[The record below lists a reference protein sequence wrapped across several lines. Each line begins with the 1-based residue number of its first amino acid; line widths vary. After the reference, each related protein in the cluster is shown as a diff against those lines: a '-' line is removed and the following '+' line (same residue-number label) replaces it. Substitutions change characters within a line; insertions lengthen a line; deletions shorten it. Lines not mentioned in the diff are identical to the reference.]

1 MITVTPQLK
10 AHFGGDYLTLATLWS
25 VARVDGT
32 MFYFTDHDQDIIYQG
47 AAYLAAS
54 GYVPSAVQ
62 TSAGL
67 QVDNLEVT
75 SVLDSAF
82 ITDADLVAG
91 LWDYAEVVIMV
102 VNWADLTMADMVIRR
117 GRMGEVS
124 AGKMSF
130 VAELRGM
137 AQNLQQEIGRLIM
150 PTCNADLGDS
160 RCQVVL
166 SGFTSTGTL
175 TAVTDGAHFTDSGL
189 AGATGLFN
197 YGKLTWT
204 AGLNDGLSMEV
215 KTFTTGGAIVLQQ
228 PMPYAVAVGD
238 TFSISQGCDKSTG
251 AGGCTKFSNIINF
264 QGYPHLPG
272 TDRMV
277 SGT

>member
-10 AHFGGDYLTLATLWS
+10 AHFGGNYLTLATLW
-25 VARVDGT
+25 RVTRTDGT
-32 MFYFTDHDQDIIYQG
+32 LFYFTDHDQDIVYQG
-47 AAYLAAS
+47 ATYLAAT

-75 SVLDSAF
+75 SVLDSEF

-91 LWDYAEVVIMV
+91 LWDYAEVIITV

-150 PTCNADLGDS
+150 PTCNADLGDA

-166 SGFTSTGTL
+166 AGFTSTGTL
-175 TAVTDGAHFTDSGL
+175 TAVTDGAHFTASAL

-204 AGLNDGLSMEV
+204 GGLNDGLSMEV
-215 KTFTTGGAIVLQQ
+215 KSFTTGGAIVLQQ
-228 PMPYAVAVGD
+228 PMPYAVAIGD

-272 TDRMV
+272 VDRMV

>member
-10 AHFGGDYLTLATLWS
+10 AHFGGNYLTLATLW
-25 VARVDGT
+25 RVTRTDGT
-32 MFYFTDHDQDIIYQG
+32 LFYFTDHDQDIVYQG
-47 AAYLAAS
+47 ATYLAAT

-82 ITDADLVAG
+82 ITDAELVAG

-166 SGFTSTGTL
+166 SGFTSTCTL

-215 KTFTTGGAIVLQQ
+215 KTFTTGSAIVLQQ

-272 TDRMV
+272 VDRMV

>member
-47 AAYLAAS
+47 ATYLAAS

-82 ITDADLVAG
+82 ITDAELVAG

>member
-1 MITVTPQLK
+1 MITASAALK
-10 AHFGGDYLTLATLWS
+10 AHFAGDYLTVATLWK
-25 VARVDGT
+25 VTRTDGAL
-32 MFYFTDHDQDIIYQG
+32 FYFTDHDQNILYQG
-47 AAYLAAS
+47 ATYLAAT

-82 ITDADLVAG
+82 ITDADLAAG
-91 LWDYAEVVIMV
+91 LWDYAEVIIMV
-102 VNWADLTMADMVIRR
+102 VNWADLTMGDMIIRR
-117 GRMGEVS
+117 GKLGEVTT
-124 AGKMSF
+124 GKLSF

-137 AQNLQQEIGRLIM
+137 MQHLQQEIGLLIM
-150 PTCNADLGDS
+150 PTCNADLGDA
-160 RCQVVL
+160 RCQVTL
-166 SGFTSTGTL
+166 ASFTSTGTL
-175 TAVTDGAHFTDSGL
+175 TAVTDNAHFTDSSL
-189 AGATGLFN
+189 AGATGLFD

-204 AGLNDGLSMEV
+204 GGLNDGLAMEV
-215 KTFTTGGAIVLQQ
+215 KGFTSGGAIVLQQ
-228 PMPYAVAVGD
+228 PMPYAVAIGD

-264 QGYPHLPG
+264 RGYPHLPG
-272 TDRMV
+272 MDRMV

>member
-10 AHFGGDYLTLATLWS
+10 AHFGGNYLTLATLW
-25 VARVDGT
+25 RVTRTDGT
-32 MFYFTDHDQDIIYQG
+32 LFYFTDHDQDIVYQG
-47 AAYLAAS
+47 ATYLAAT

-82 ITDADLVAG
+82 ITDAELVAG

>member
-10 AHFGGDYLTLATLWS
+10 AHFGGNYLTLATLW
-25 VARVDGT
+25 RVTRTDGT
-32 MFYFTDHDQDIIYQG
+32 LFYFTDHDQDIVYQG
-47 AAYLAAS
+47 ATYLAAT

-272 TDRMV
+272 VDRMV

>member
-10 AHFGGDYLTLATLWS
+10 AHFGGNYLTLATLW
-25 VARVDGT
+25 RVTRTDGT
-32 MFYFTDHDQDIIYQG
+32 LFYFTDHDQDIVYQG
-47 AAYLAAS
+47 AVYLAAS

-150 PTCNADLGDS
+150 PLCNADLGDS

-166 SGFTSTGTL
+166 ASYTSSSTVTEVISNENFT
-175 TAVTDGAHFTDSGL
+175 AAGL
-189 AGATGLFN
+189 AGATWLFN
-197 YGKLTWT
+197 NGKLTWT
-204 AGLNDGLSMEV
+204 GGLNDGLSMEV
-215 KTFTTGGAIVLQQ
+215 KEFVAGGWIVLQQ
-228 PMPYAVAVGD
+228 AMPYAIGIGD
-238 TFSISQGCDKSTG
+238 TFTVHQGCDKSTG
-251 AGGCTKFSNIINF
+251 IGGCTRFDNIINF

-272 TDRMV
+272 VDRMV

>member
-10 AHFGGDYLTLATLWS
+10 AHFGGNYLTLATLW
-25 VARVDGT
+25 RVTRTDGT
-32 MFYFTDHDQDIIYQG
+32 LFYFTDHDQDIVYQG
-47 AAYLAAS
+47 ATYLAAT